1 MAKTDNCISAA
12 KAYSCLGVSYVVI
25 EFIVKLLGK
34 VVVTKL
40 FGCEELTD
48 NGRILYEFVLDF
60 LLILPLNYVVLRKL
74 PRFKIDQKRLGIK
87 NFFTCACIAFSLGTL
102 ADIFTIALMHTANM
116 VTGIQTN
123 NPLVDSLS
131 SMSLFGHIFIVC
143 IIAPIYEELQFRKI
157 LLDRVAHY
165 GEVTAMLLSGVMFGL
180 AHGNIYQFF
189 YTALS
194 GCFYAFVYLRTGKIK
209 YTIFLHMLNN
219 SFSTI
224 IWGISLLLN
233 GGYITVAY
241 ACTMAF
247 GVLAIVI
254 IILGIVLMVRNKDKF
269 IFEHHKGEVDVGYRF
284 TTSIVNVGMIV
295 YLFYWTGQT
304 VLTLFGTSFTQL
316 LISAIGCGLQ
326 GLLK

>member
-1 MAKTDNCISAA
+1 MVKTDNRISAA
-12 KAYSCLGVSYVVI
+12 KAYSCLGLSFLVI
-25 EFIVKLLGK
+25 EFIIAFLGK
-34 VVVTKL
+34 LVVTKL
-40 FGCEELTD
+40 LGCEELTD
-48 NGRILYEFVLDF
+48 NWRIIYEFVLDF
-60 LLILPLNYVVLRKL
+60 LFVLPLNYAVLRKL
-74 PRFKIDQKRLGIK
+74 PKFKIDQKRLGIK
-87 NFFTCACIAFSLGTL
+87 NFLTCACVAFSLEIL
-102 ADIFTIALMHTANM
+102 ANIFTIALMYTANM
-116 VTGIQTN
+116 VTGIQTG
-123 NPLVDSLS
+123 NPLVDRLS
-131 SMSLFGHIFIVC
+131 SMSLFSHILIVC
-143 IIAPIYEELQFRKI
+143 IIAPIYEELMFRKI

-189 YTALS
+189 YTALG

-224 IWGISLLLN
+224 IWGIRLLLN
-233 GGYITVAY
+233 GGNITVAY

-254 IILGIVLMVRNKDKF
+254 TILGIVLMVRNKDKF
-269 IFEHHKGEVDVGYRF
+269 VFEHHKEEFDVGYRF
-284 TTSIVNVGMIV
+284 TTLIVNAGMMV
-295 YLFYWTGQT
+295 YLLFWIGQT